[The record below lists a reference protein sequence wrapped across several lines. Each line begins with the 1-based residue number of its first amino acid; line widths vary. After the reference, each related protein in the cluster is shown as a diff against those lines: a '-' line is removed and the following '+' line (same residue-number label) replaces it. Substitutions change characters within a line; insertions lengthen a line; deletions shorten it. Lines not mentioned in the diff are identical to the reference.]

1 MAQPTVSVV
10 IPNYNYARFV
20 GQAIESAL
28 AQSVAPLEVI
38 VVNNGSTDNS
48 LEVLRGF
55 GERIRLIDQPNQGQ
69 SGARNAG
76 IAAARGSLIAFLD
89 ADDVWLAG
97 KLEKQLPLFARPA
110 VGLVYGGYTLASG
123 SLEPRET
130 RIPRLRGRILREFA
144 SGPAAVI
151 TGGESTAV
159 IRKECF
165 ARVGDFDP
173 ELSISAGWDMYRR
186 IASLYEVELV
196 PEPLMLYRQHGNN
209 ASLRADV
216 YEHDIEIKLRKM
228 FEDPVSREVFP
239 LKRTCYGRAYLAV
252 SGHYLHAGKIPA
264 SIRCL
269 AKAAMIWPEGMGYAL
284 GAPIRAIGRRARSAR
299 DATRTRA

>member
-1 MAQPTVSVV
+1 MAEPRFSVI

-28 AQSVAPLEVI
+28 AQSPAPLEVI

-55 GERIRLIDQPNQGQ
+55 GDRIRLIDQQNKGQ

-76 IAAARGSLIAFLD
+76 IAAAQGDLIAFLD
-89 ADDVWLAG
+89 ADDVWLPG
-97 KLEKQLPLFARPA
+97 KLEKQLSLFERRE
-110 VGLVYGGYTLASG
+110 VGLVYGGYTLANG
-123 SLEPRET
+123 TLEPRET

-144 SGPAAVI
+144 AGPAAVI

-165 ARVGDFDP
+165 ERVGGFDP

-186 IASLYEVELV
+186 IASLYEIELV
-196 PEPLMLYRQHGNN
+196 AAPLMLYRQHGNN
-209 ASLRADV
+209 ASLRADI

-228 FEDPVSREVFP
+228 FEDPISREVFP
-239 LKRTCYGRAYLAV
+239 FRRVCYGRAYLAV
-252 SGHYLHAGKIPA
+252 SGHYLHAGKIAA
-264 SIRCL
+264 SVRCL
-269 AKAAMIWPEGMGYAL
+269 VKAAAIWPEGIGYAL
-284 GAPIRAIGRRARSAR
+284 GAPIRALSRRARAAVR
-299 DATRTRA
+299 GGV